1 MQRQT
6 DTEMTNEIR
15 MIIGLNADGTRNGNG
30 LLGDVRILKKDV
42 NSINKNI
49 ICIVGDIKKHSE
61 EISEIKIDMA
71 EIRNDIKEIKISL
84 NDKIGMKSIAR
95 VQKITVGISAF
106 IGASLAIIGYIIF
119 IAGKIGL

>member
-15 MIIGLNADGTRNGNG
+15 MIIGLNGDGTRNGNG

-49 ICIVGDIKKHSE
+49 IGIVGDIKKHPE
-61 EISEIKIDMA
+61 EMAEIKIDMA
-71 EIRNDIKEIKISL
+71 EIRNDIKEIKIAL
-84 NDKIGMKSIAR
+84 NDKIGMKSIAK
-95 VQKITVGISAF
+95 VQKITVGIAAF
-106 IGASLAIIGYIIF
+106 IGAAIAIIGYILF
-119 IAGKIGL
+119 IAGKISL